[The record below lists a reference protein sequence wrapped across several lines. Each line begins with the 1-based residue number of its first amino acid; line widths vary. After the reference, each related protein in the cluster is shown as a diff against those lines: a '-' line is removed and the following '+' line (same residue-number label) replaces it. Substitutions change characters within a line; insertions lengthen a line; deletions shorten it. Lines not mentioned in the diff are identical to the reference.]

1 MWRVERAFSNAN
13 ISRKDN
19 HVYLKLTL
27 RPCCNEKYIKEH
39 LSLYTH
45 TQLFYG
51 HFPGTPEWAGARRE
65 LLDFIMQGKINRG
78 RHTDHPARRHS
89 IWTNQF
95 PPPAS
100 PHFFHF
106 LQAGCPSCRRT
117 SSVKALKATS
127 LYTALDNSPPR
138 AGNNTKQL
146 IQTNVV
152 TNVSFFKRYI
162 INVQVNMMFQIHQFP
177 FWLLQSPFSVVL
189 HLQYTTH
196 TCLLYT
202 SDAADE

>member
-1 MWRVERAFSNAN
+1 MKN
-13 ISRKDN
+13 I
-19 HVYLKLTL
+19 LKNILA
-27 RPCCNEKYIKEH
+27 YI
-39 LSLYTH
+39 H

-65 LLDFIMQGKINRG
+65 LLDFMMQGKINRG
-78 RHTDHPARRHS
+78 RHTVHPARCHS

-95 PPPAS
+95 PPPTS
-100 PHFFHF
+100 PHF
-106 LQAGCPSCRRT
+106 LQAGCPSCRPT

-127 LYTALDNSPPR
+127 LYTALDNSPPT

-196 TCLLYT
+196 TTFLTKFLQTVCYN
-202 SDAADE
+202 SDSPNTGKS